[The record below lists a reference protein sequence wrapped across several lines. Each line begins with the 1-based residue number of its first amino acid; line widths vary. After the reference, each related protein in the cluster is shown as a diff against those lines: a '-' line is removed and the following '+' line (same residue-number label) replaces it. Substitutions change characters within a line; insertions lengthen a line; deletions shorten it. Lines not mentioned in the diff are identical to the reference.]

1 VKYDWNEF
9 RVFIPDEGFRLVSQ
23 LTNKEAKDHLCSI
36 IELVE
41 SLASKNEECL
51 KLINLQK

>member
-1 VKYDWNEF
+1 MKYDWEQF
-9 RVFIPDEGFRLVSQ
+9 RVFIPDKGFKLVQELS
-23 LTNKEAKDHLCSI
+23 LEEAKDSLCSI

-51 KLINLQK
+51 NLINLQK